1 MKTLTVFYVPACPFS
16 AATIAFLASKGAE
29 YQVVNLDLHP
39 EERERLSQRVEKL
52 ETPTLEIG
60 SDVHVAPPLSELK
73 KMLAAWG
80 LPDDAARYQQLQQL
94 QHLEECSDLGAR
106 T

>member
-1 MKTLTVFYVPACPFS
+1 MKPLTVFYVPACPFS

-29 YQVVNLDLHP
+29 YRVVNLDLHP

-60 SDVHVAPPLSELK
+60 SDVHVAPPLAELK

-80 LPDDAARYQQLQQL
+80 LPDDAAPYDRLK
-94 QHLEECSDLGAR
+94 ECSNGEGAR